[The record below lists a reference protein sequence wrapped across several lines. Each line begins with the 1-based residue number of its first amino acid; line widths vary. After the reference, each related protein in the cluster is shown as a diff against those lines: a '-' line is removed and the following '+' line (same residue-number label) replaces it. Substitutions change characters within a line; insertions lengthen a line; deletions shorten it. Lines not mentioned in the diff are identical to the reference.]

1 MRLQSADRLGMHKD
15 ELSADRPVNEGNQV
29 EAQKYQIAYAGS
41 AGRPDTGA
49 ASVVSMSFKITEEL
63 KEEIRSRNR
72 LEDLVG
78 TYLTLKRSGKS
89 LTGLCPFHNEKTPS
103 FSVSPDKQLY
113 YCFGCGASGDVFDFV
128 MQYERLDFVEAAKR
142 LAERA
147 GIVLDTGDESSS
159 DRKRRQERE
168 TLLEINRIV
177 SRYFRYRLLKS
188 RLAAAARDYLSSRSV
203 TAESS
208 ERFFLGY
215 AVDRWDDLY
224 RVLHKRGISED
235 SMVLS
240 GLVKRGKKSA
250 YDVFRDRIMF
260 PIRDAGGRVLGFGGR
275 ALPGKS
281 DEQPKY
287 MNSQETPAF
296 SKRRILYGIDVA
308 RDSIRRLGRAV
319 IVEGYMDVITCHQYG
334 FTNVVASLGTALTR
348 DQAQLL
354 ARYAPE
360 VVILYD
366 ADVAGQDA
374 TLRGLQL
381 LRNEGLRVKV
391 VTLEEGE
398 DPDSFLRARGAS
410 KLKTLLESAKNLTE
424 YRIDSVVKSTDL
436 RDASLK
442 AEASKQCIA
451 ILVEIRDPIERLEY
465 SKYAAYQLMVDE
477 DVFLREVDAAS
488 RRGRLAWDTLPKTR
502 YTKQV
507 KSAGQAGP
515 GISGATEPPRV
526 PGAEQALAEKLTKAE
541 LLLLSMVLDNPDLTV
556 LVNDRLC
563 KESFSHESAY
573 RIYQLISECAGRVHG
588 EQLHT
593 CLLAKVDDEAEK
605 QLIHRLSVDAGGIV
619 SDPKRA
625 VVDCALSME
634 DARLG
639 RKIAE
644 LELDLRESEKE
655 GDIDRSLRLRK
666 EIMDYQRFRQE
677 TRARMSN
684 PNAYR

>member
-1 MRLQSADRLGMHKD
+1 
-15 ELSADRPVNEGNQV
+15 
-29 EAQKYQIAYAGS
+29 
-41 AGRPDTGA
+41 
-49 ASVVSMSFKITEEL
+49 MSLRITDEL

-72 LEDLVG
+72 LEDVVG
-78 TYLTLKRSGKS
+78 TYVTLKRSGKS
-89 LTGLCPFHNEKTPS
+89 LTGLCPFHNERTPS

-128 MQYERLDFVEAAKR
+128 MEYERLDFMEAAKR

-159 DRKRRQERE
+159 ERKRRQERE
-168 TLLEINRIV
+168 TLYEVNGIAAK
-177 SRYFRYRLLKS
+177 YFRYRLLKS
-188 RLAAAARDYLSSRSV
+188 RLAAAARNYLSSRGVSS
-203 TAESS
+203 ESS
-208 ERFFLGY
+208 ERFLLGY
-215 AVDRWDDLY
+215 AMDSWDDLY
-224 RVLHKRGISED
+224 RVLQKRGISED
-235 SMVLS
+235 GMVLS
-240 GLVKRGKKSA
+240 GLVKKGKKSA

-260 PIRDAGGRVLGFGGR
+260 PIRDASGRVLGFGGR
-275 ALPGKS
+275 ALPGKG
-281 DEQPKY
+281 DDQPKY
-287 MNSQETPAF
+287 LNSQETPVF

-308 RDSIRRLGRAV
+308 RDSIRRLERAV
-319 IVEGYMDVITCHQYG
+319 VVEGYMDVVTCHQYG

-366 ADVAGQDA
+366 ADAAGQDA
-374 TLRGLQL
+374 TLRGLEL
-381 LRNEGLRVKV
+381 LRSEGLRVKV

-398 DPDSFLRARGAS
+398 DPDSFLRANGAS

-424 YRIDSVVKSTDL
+424 YRIDSVVKNTDL

-442 AEASKQCIA
+442 AEASRQCIA
-451 ILVEIRDPIERLEY
+451 ILVEVSDPIERLEY

-477 DVFLREVDAAS
+477 DVFLRQVDAVS
-488 RRGRLAWDTLPKTR
+488 QSDRHAWDTLPKTR

-515 GISGATEPPRV
+515 GIDRRTEPQA
-526 PGAEQALAEKLTKAE
+526 PGAEQPLAEKLTKAE
-541 LLLLSMVLDNPDLTV
+541 LLLLSMVLDDPDLTA
-556 LVNDRLC
+556 LVDDRLC
-563 KESFSHESAY
+563 EESFSHESAY
-573 RIYQLISECAGRVHG
+573 RIYQLVRECAGQARG
-588 EQLHT
+588 EQLHSR
-593 CLLAKVDDEAEK
+593 LLAKVDDEAIK
-605 QLIHRLSVDAGGIV
+605 QLIHRLSVDAGGV
-619 SDPKRA
+619 AADPKRT
-625 VVDCALSME
+625 VVDCALHME

-639 RKIAE
+639 RKIAD
-644 LELDLRESEKE
+644 LESQLRESERE

-684 PNAYR
+684 PNAYRS